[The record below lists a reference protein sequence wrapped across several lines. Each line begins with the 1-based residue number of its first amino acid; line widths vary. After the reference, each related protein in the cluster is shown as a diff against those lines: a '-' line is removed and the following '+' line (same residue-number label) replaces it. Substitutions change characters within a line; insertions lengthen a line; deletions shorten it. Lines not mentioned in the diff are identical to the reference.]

1 MSEIQIDAE
10 KTYAT
15 YMAIQRLCDQWRK
28 SADNLKVLG
37 KRVHMRRCRAAADA
51 YEQCANQLDSLIGLI
66 ETLQCAE
73 NTEEFQ

>member
-1 MSEIQIDAE
+1 MSEFQLDAD

-15 YMAIQRLCDQWRK
+15 YMAIQGLSEQWRK

-51 YEQCANQLDSLIGLI
+51 YDQCANQLDSLLGLI
-66 ETLQCAE
+66 ETLQGAE
-73 NTEEFQ
+73 IPENEN